1 LTSPPRGKSGE
12 VDPGLVITEVIE
24 DPAAEIASVMQVDR
38 DVVDARMARGCRC
51 FVGRLDREV
60 VAFGWL
66 ATRTEW
72 IGELEL
78 EIDPGPRAAYLW
90 NCATHPS
97 YRRRGFFRALV
108 NGIAA
113 EATRHGLETLWLG
126 TLDIPAAK
134 AVADVGFMPAM
145 RFTSV
150 WMYGVRWLRA
160 RPADSVDPALL
171 MSAREALA
179 IAGAPLRLGSSMK
192 RAERRR
198 H

>member
-1 LTSPPRGKSGE
+1 MISE
-12 VDPGLVITEVIE
+12 VTE
-24 DPAAEIASVMQVDR
+24 DPAVEIASVMQVDR

-51 FVGRLDREV
+51 FVAKLDREV

-66 ATRTEW
+66 ATRAEW

-78 EIDPGPRAAYLW
+78 EITPERDGAYIW
-90 NCATHPS
+90 NCATHPAH
-97 YRRRGFFRALV
+97 RRKGFFRSLV
-108 NGIAA
+108 KGIAA
-113 EATRHGLETLWLG
+113 QAQGEGLKALWIG

-134 AVADVGFMPAM
+134 GVVDVGFVPAM

-171 MSAREALA
+171 MSAREVLA
-179 IAGAPLRLGSSMK
+179 IAGVPLRLGSSMK
-192 RAERRR
+192 RAEYRR

>member
-1 LTSPPRGKSGE
+1 MQLD
-12 VDPGLVITEVIE
+12 VGLVE
-24 DPAAEIASVMQVDR
+24 SR
-38 DVVDARMARGCRC
+38 FARGCRC
-51 FVGRLDREV
+51 FFSRHDDEV

-66 ATRTEW
+66 ATGAEW

-78 EIDPGPRAAYLW
+78 EIRPEPGAAYIW
-90 NCATHPS
+90 NCATHPAH
-97 YRRRGFFRALV
+97 RRKGFFRSLV
-108 NGIAA
+108 AGIAA
-113 EATRHGLETLWLG
+113 QAEREGLNRLWIG

-134 AVADVGFMPAM
+134 GVADVGFVPAM

-171 MSAREALA
+171 VSARQALA
-179 IAGAPLRLGSSMK
+179 IAGVPLRLGSSMK
-192 RAERRR
+192 RAEHRV

>member
-1 LTSPPRGKSGE
+1 
-12 VDPGLVITEVIE
+12 
-24 DPAAEIASVMQVDR
+24 MHVDR

-66 ATRTEW
+66 ATRSEW

-78 EIDPGPRAAYLW
+78 EIAPELGDAYIW
-90 NCATHPS
+90 NCFTEPAH
-97 YRRRGFFRALV
+97 RRRGFFRALV

-113 EATRHGLETLWLG
+113 QATRDGLKTLWIG
-126 TLDIPAAK
+126 TLDLPAAK

-192 RAERRR
+192 RAEPRR

>member
-1 LTSPPRGKSGE
+1 ML
-12 VDPGLVITEVIE
+12 
-24 DPAAEIASVMQVDR
+24 VDR

-51 FVGRLDREV
+51 FIGRLDREV

-78 EIDPGPRAAYLW
+78 EIRPEPGAAYIW
-90 NCATHPS
+90 NCATHPTH
-97 YRRRGFFRALV
+97 RRKGFFRSLV
-108 NGIAA
+108 SGIAA
-113 EATRHGLETLWLG
+113 QAQREGLNRLWIG

-134 AVADVGFMPAM
+134 GVADVGFVPTM

-150 WMYGVRWLRA
+150 WMSGVRWLRA

-171 MSAREALA
+171 MSARQVLA
-179 IAGAPLRLGSSMK
+179 IAGVPLRLGSSMK
-192 RAERRR
+192 RAEQRR

>member
-1 LTSPPRGKSGE
+1 LTSPPQGE
-12 VDPGLVITEVIE
+12 VDPGLRISEVAE
-24 DPAAEIASVMQVDR
+24 DPATEIASVMQVDR
-38 DVVDARMARGCRC
+38 DIVDERMARGCRC
-51 FVGRLDREV
+51 FVGRWDREV

-78 EIDPGPRAAYLW
+78 EIDPGARAAYVW

-108 NGIAA
+108 HGIA
-113 EATRHGLETLWLG
+113 EQATHDGLKTLWIG

-145 RFTSV
+145 RFTTV
-150 WMYGVRWLRA
+150 WLSGIRWLRA
-160 RPADSVDPALL
+160 RAAESADEALV
-171 MSAREALA
+171 MSARQVLA
-179 IAGAPLRLGSSMK
+179 IAGVPLRLGSSMK
-192 RAERRR
+192 RAEPRR